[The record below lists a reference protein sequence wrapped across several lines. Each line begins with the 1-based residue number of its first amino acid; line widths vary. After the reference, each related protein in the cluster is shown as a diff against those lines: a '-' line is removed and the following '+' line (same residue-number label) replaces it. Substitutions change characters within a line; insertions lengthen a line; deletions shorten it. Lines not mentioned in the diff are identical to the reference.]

1 MGWKCMESSV
11 KKYAVIDLGSN
22 TIRISVYEVQ
32 GGSRFHLLFSEKEM
46 AGLAGYVE
54 KGTMTQAGL
63 ERACEAL
70 QNFQHLLQVVDT
82 RLVYVF
88 ATASLRNINNTL
100 EAVDY
105 LEART
110 GLRIDVLSGT
120 EEARLGYLGA
130 LAAGGLE
137 KGVLFDIG
145 GGSTEIVQFD
155 RGVILQAQSL
165 EIGSLN
171 LFRRNVSGIMPKK
184 SEQEQIRLEI
194 QEKLEEVKLTGAPFP
209 QLCGV
214 GGTARAVLKLGRL
227 RYGLDAMER
236 TVTMEQ
242 LRELTELVQGKG
254 RRARDMILRAC
265 PDRIHTIIPGM
276 LLMETLCSSLGCR
289 EIRIS
294 PYGVREG
301 YLCQKLKNDTISATH
316 KTGNSAG

>member
-1 MGWKCMESSV
+1 MVSSV

-54 KGTMTQAGL
+54 KESLTSAGMA
-63 ERACEAL
+63 RACEAL

-82 RLVYVF
+82 QRVYVF

-130 LAAGGLE
+130 LEAGGLE
-137 KGVLFDIG
+137 QGILFDIG
-145 GGSTEIVQFD
+145 GGSTEIVRFD
-155 RGVILQAQSL
+155 RGRVMQAQSL
-165 EIGSLN
+165 NIGSLN
-171 LFRRNVSGIMPKK
+171 LFRQNVSGIFPKK
-184 SEQEQIRLEI
+184 SEQEQIQSEI
-194 QEKLEEVKLTGAPFP
+194 QKKLEEVNLSGAPFP
-209 QLCGV
+209 QLCGI
-214 GGTARAVLKLGRL
+214 GGTARAALKLGRL
-227 RYGLDAMER
+227 RYGLDADQR
-236 TVTMEQ
+236 SLSMEQ
-242 LRELTELVQGKG
+242 LQELTELVQGRG

-276 LLMETLCSSLGCR
+276 LLMETLCSSLGSR
-289 EIRIS
+289 EIQIS

-301 YLCQKLKNDTISATH
+301 YLCQKLKNNTISAIH
-316 KTGNSAG
+316 KTEN

>member
-1 MGWKCMESSV
+1 MVSSV
-11 KKYAVIDLGSN
+11 RKYAVIDLGSN

-54 KGTMTQAGL
+54 KESLTPAGM

-82 RLVYVF
+82 QRVYVF

-137 KGVLFDIG
+137 QGVLFDIG

-155 RGVILQAQSL
+155 HGLILQAQSL
-165 EIGSLN
+165 NIGSLN
-171 LFRRNVSGIMPKK
+171 LFRRNVSGILPKK
-184 SEQEQIRLEI
+184 SEQDQIQLEI
-194 QEKLEEVKLTGAPFP
+194 REKLEEVKLSGAPFL
-209 QLCGV
+209 QLCGI

-227 RYGLDAMER
+227 RYGLDTDQR
-236 TVTMEQ
+236 SLSMEQ
-242 LRELTELVQGKG
+242 LCELTELVQGKG

-276 LLMETLCSSLGCR
+276 LLMETLCSSLGSR
-289 EIRIS
+289 EIKIS

-301 YLCQKLKNDTISATH
+301 YLCQKLKNDTTSATH
-316 KTGNSAG
+316 RTGNSAG

>member
-1 MGWKCMESSV
+1 MEQGV

-54 KGTMTQAGL
+54 KESLTPAGM

-82 RLVYVF
+82 QRVYVF

-130 LAAGGLE
+130 LAAGGLKE
-137 KGVLFDIG
+137 GVLFDIG

-155 RGVILQAQSL
+155 HGVILQAQSL
-165 EIGSLN
+165 NIGSLN
-171 LFRRNVSGIMPKK
+171 LFRRNVSGILPKK
-184 SEQEQIRLEI
+184 SEQEQIQLEI
-194 QEKLEEVKLTGAPFP
+194 QEKLEEVKLSGAPFP

-227 RYGLDAMER
+227 RYGLDADQR
-236 TVTMEQ
+236 SLSMEQ
-242 LRELTELVQGKG
+242 LQELTELVQGKS

-276 LLMETLCSSLGCR
+276 LLMKTLCGSLGSR
-289 EIRIS
+289 EIKIS

-301 YLCQKLKNDTISATH
+301 YLCQKLKNDTTSATH